1 MEKVNDWTMKLVL
14 IGNWMTFS
22 IVQLFFSLENKQRKQ
37 NQAVYRIPNFI
48 AKVFSREN
56 KVFVKFAK
64 VFSANYSM
72 FSKHQNAKVFVKN
85 LCFSQHVKVSA
96 RESFCF

>member
-48 AKVFSREN
+48 AKAFSREN
-56 KVFVKFAK
+56 KVIVKFAK
-64 VFSANYSM
+64 VF
-72 FSKHQNAKVFVKN
+72 FSELQYVLKTSK
-85 LCFSQHVKVSA
+85 
-96 RESFCF
+96 RESFL